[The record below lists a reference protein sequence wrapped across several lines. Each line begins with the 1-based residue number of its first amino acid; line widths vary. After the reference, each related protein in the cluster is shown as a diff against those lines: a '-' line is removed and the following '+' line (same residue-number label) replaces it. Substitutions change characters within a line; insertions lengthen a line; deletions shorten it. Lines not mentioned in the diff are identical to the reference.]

1 MKRIQL
7 YFRSDRKSSH
17 TNAYAYIFIYWA
29 FCPAPQSVC
38 PIICFFYSVQKSHP
52 AFPVL
57 TSHAHNAEGERQIEI
72 ALHDEKEDKMQRSGS
87 IWIYIYR
94 YRSIV
99 YACLDFV
106 CFCCKFAKKMPARV
120 EFRVQVSYIVS
131 IALSLSTYNVCIV
144 SCYKTGQRGSVI
156 SQ

>member
-17 TNAYAYIFIYWA
+17 TNAYAYLFIYWA
-29 FCPAPQSVC
+29 FCTAPQSVC

-57 TSHAHNAEGERQIEI
+57 TCHAHNAEGERQIVI

-94 YRSIV
+94 YRSIDV
-99 YACLDFV
+99 FMLVWISCVFAVNLPRKCQPAQSSEFKFHIQLVSLYLCLPTMYV
-106 CFCCKFAKKMPARV
+106 LYLVIKLAKGDR
-120 EFRVQVSYIVS
+120 
-131 IALSLSTYNVCIV
+131 
-144 SCYKTGQRGSVI
+144 
-156 SQ
+156 